1 MADGKLTIMNLRLGT
16 SAAILGVMSLLSF
29 VAVFLLHNTIGLVL
43 YFAIPALCALAFTIG
58 VVELVRARR
67 GRATWKEAL
76 WAQLGLVSSLLV
88 AASWVAFYL
97 WLNAFVNGM
106 QHHR

>member
-1 MADGKLTIMNLRLGT
+1 MADGKLASTSSRLGT
-16 SAAILGVMSLLSF
+16 MAAMLGIASLIS
-29 VAVFLLHNTIGLVL
+29 FLLVFPLHNSIGLAL
-43 YFAIPALCALAFTIG
+43 YFAVPVLCTLAFSLG

-67 GRATWKEAL
+67 GRATPKEAF

-88 AASWVAFYL
+88 GTSWIAFYL
-97 WLNAFVNGM
+97 WLSAFVYGM